1 MTMRLYNT
9 LTKREEALEPLD
21 PDGRRVTF
29 YSCGPTVY
37 DYAHIGNFRSF
48 LNADVLRR
56 ALELIGYDVTHV
68 MNITDVGHMTDDD
81 VADGSGEDKMEL
93 AAKRL
98 AEAKKSGK
106 LPPEAKDVD
115 PRDPYAIADYYADAF
130 LEDAATLGLK
140 IVTEDIKRHPERM
153 PRPTKMIPQMISLV
167 ETLIDRGHAYVG
179 DDGVVYFD
187 VQSFEDYGRLSGNT
201 PDKIRSGEGGRVD
214 EATQSIKKHPAD
226 FMLWKP
232 DPRHLMRWDSPW
244 GEGYPGWHLEC
255 SVMALE
261 LLAGDSGTIDIH
273 SGGEDNIF
281 PHHECEIAQSCCASG
296 ATHFARYWFHTRF
309 LIVEGEKMSKS
320 KGNFFTVRDLLAK
333 GASPAA
339 IRLELIKTHYRS
351 NANFTFQGL
360 KDSQRMIDRWARVKE
375 WLEGAGESGDGGGQP
390 GPLVAVLPAFTEA
403 ISNDL
408 NIAGAIGVLNEAV
421 SKYSPSLEG
430 GGKGVGGTSASD
442 QLQDSAS
449 NGRSIHAPT
458 PSLGGRGSFADELA
472 ALEKMDSVL
481 GVLTLARET
490 AGGDEAEREVIEQ
503 KIAERTEA
511 RKNKDFAT
519 SDRIRDEL
527 LEMGIA
533 IKDGPEGTTWSRI
546 VQ

>member
-1 MTMRLYNT
+1 LESIGLAGGFRLPDAAAFRTVFSFMTMRLYNT
-9 LTKREEALEPLD
+9 LTKREEEFTPLD
-21 PDGRRVTF
+21 PAGRRVTF

-48 LNADVLRR
+48 LNADVMRR
-56 ALELIGYDVTHV
+56 ALELLGHDVIHV

-98 AEAKKSGK
+98 LEAKKSGK
-106 LPPEAKDVD
+106 LPPEAKEVD
-115 PRDPYAIADYYADAF
+115 PRDPYAIADYYTNAF

-140 IVTEDIKRHPERM
+140 LVTDDIKQHPERM
-153 PRPTKMIPQMISLV
+153 PRPTKMIPQMIEMVKS
-167 ETLIDRGHAYVG
+167 LIDRGHAYVA
-179 DDGVVYFD
+179 DDGVVYFS
-187 VQSFEDYGRLSGNT
+187 VQSFEDYGRFCRHT

-214 EATQSIKKHPAD
+214 QATQSIKKHPAD

-232 DPRHLMRWDSPW
+232 DPKHVMKWDSPW

-261 LLAGDSGTIDIH
+261 LLADESGMIDMH

-360 KDSQRMIDRWARVKE
+360 KDSQRMIDRWARVKA
-375 WLEGAGESGDGGGQP
+375 WLEQHQGAPTSGNASGGG
-390 GPLVAVLPAFTEA
+390 PLAAALPAFTESL
-403 ISNDL
+403 SNDL
-408 NIAGAIGVLNEAV
+408 NIAGAVGILNEAV
-421 SKYSPSLEG
+421 GKYSPSLEG
-430 GGKGVGGTSASD
+430 IAS
-442 QLQDSAS
+442 S
-449 NGRSIHAPT
+449 
-458 PSLGGRGSFADELA
+458 ADELA
-472 ALEKMDSVL
+472 ALAKMDSVL
-481 GVLTLARET
+481 GVLSL
-490 AGGDEAEREVIEQ
+490 EREAASGEDADRAVIEQ
-503 KIAERTEA
+503 KIAERAAA
-511 RKNKDFAT
+511 RKAKDFAA

-527 LEMGIA
+527 LDMGIA
-533 IKDGPEGTTWSRI
+533 IKDGPEGTTWSRV